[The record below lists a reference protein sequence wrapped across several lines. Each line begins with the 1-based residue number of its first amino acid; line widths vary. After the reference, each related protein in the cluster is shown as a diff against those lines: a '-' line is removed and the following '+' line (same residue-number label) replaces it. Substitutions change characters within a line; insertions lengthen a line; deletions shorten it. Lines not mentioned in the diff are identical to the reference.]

1 MTRCRNQAAKCKFR
15 DQQERNERLTEQL
28 VIGTRHKQAQEKIL
42 EKDENLSLDEAI
54 VKIMPEHMKLP

>member
-15 DQQERNERLTEQL
+15 DQQESNERLTEQL
-28 VIGTRHKQAQEKIL
+28 VIGTRHKKAQEKIL

-54 VKIMPEHMKLP
+54 AKIMPEHMKLP